1 MRDNKKACIDTTCWG
16 EIKKIYD
23 GDYNS
28 LKLVVY
34 VLSTI
39 NPISLDSKSLSDL
52 TFNLSDIARVMNL
65 NGDNRLRIIKNTI
78 VKIKKTI
85 IEMEHNDLWEPVS
98 LFDRVV
104 IDNSKKTATITINKH
119 FLPYLSDLK
128 KYLSIRLQVIGLP
141 HSYFIFYC
149 KLKSINSKCVYH
161 LSLNEILDYCNL
173 SYRNSYDFRRH
184 FLDKCIKKLE
194 TIGINIKYV
203 VKKHNAEDAF
213 FFTIKELN
221 QVDSEDTEQ
230 SVTECNQLTIDP
242 PAKPAKKEP
251 FEDEIREIFD
261 YYVMVFNRSNSYKL
275 DKQKANAIRARLKEG
290 NNVEMLK
297 MHIDEVRNT
306 PWNMGDN
313 PYNKRYYDLVEHVCN
328 KTKWEARMPK
338 FEALEANKTSSPASN
353 QALKKHNIANNMPE
367 DTPID
372 HYLTEFTKTHPFLNR
387 GLTEE
392 EYFIVGQKWKNYKLL
407 CGQNL
412 TWWNF
417 YLSTK
422 NDINL
427 SFNIPKDITQNS
439 FYKEYVNK
447 HQEVWQKIE
456 KDFNQNIEAHR
467 EAYHK
472 KLYGE

>member
-65 NGDNRLRIIKNTI
+65 TGDNRLRIIKNTI

-85 IEMEHNDLWEPVS
+85 IEMEHNNLWEPVS

-203 VKKHNAEDAF
+203 IKKHNAEDAF

-230 SVTECNQLTIDP
+230 SVTNSNQFTIDP

-251 FEDEIREIFD
+251 YEDEIREIFD
-261 YYVMVFNRSNSYKL
+261 YYLITFNRSGSYKL

-290 NNVEMLK
+290 NSVETCK
-297 MHIDEVRNT
+297 KHIDEVRNT
-306 PWNMGDN
+306 PWNMGEN
-313 PYNKRYYDLVEHVCN
+313 PSNKLYIDLITIVFN

-338 FEALEANKTSSPASN
+338 IEALEGNKTGSPVIN

-372 HYLTEFTKTHPFLNR
+372 HYLTENTKTHPFLNR
-387 GLTEE
+387 GLNEE
-392 EYFIVGQKWKNYKLL
+392 EYCIVGQKWKNSEASWK
-407 CGQNL
+407 GRTL
-412 TWWNF
+412 TW
-417 YLSTK
+417 
-422 NDINL
+422 NDWSVQAQKSGVNTT
-427 SFNIPKDITQNS
+427 FKIPKEIKD
-439 FYKEYVNK
+439 VNALRDKYQYAWEK
-447 HQEVWQKIE
+447 HDQ
-456 KDFNQNIEAHR
+456 R
-467 EAYHK
+467 
-472 KLYGE
+472 